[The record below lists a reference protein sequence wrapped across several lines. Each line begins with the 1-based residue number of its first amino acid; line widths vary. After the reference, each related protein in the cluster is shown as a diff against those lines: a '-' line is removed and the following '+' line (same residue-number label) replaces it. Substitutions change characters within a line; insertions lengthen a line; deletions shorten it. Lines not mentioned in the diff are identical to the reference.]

1 MGAADSNLF
10 FPELD
15 FWVEYNPIQKIIRK
29 IIDLNRIWGLKK
41 ATGVIFENGYLMK
54 KGKKLFNLKET
65 KLIKPS
71 IKDFTSNE
79 NDLLFSFS
87 KNTTV
92 GLFFCG

>member
-1 MGAADSNLF
+1 M
-10 FPELD
+10 
-15 FWVEYNPIQKIIRK
+15 
-29 IIDLNRIWGLKK
+29 
-41 ATGVIFENGYLMK
+41 
-54 KGKKLFNLKET
+54 FNLKET

-92 GLFFCG
+92 GLFFCGWQKNKNYMIIPKLASNLKSQKIKYHFIITAPQIIHLNTESFYPH